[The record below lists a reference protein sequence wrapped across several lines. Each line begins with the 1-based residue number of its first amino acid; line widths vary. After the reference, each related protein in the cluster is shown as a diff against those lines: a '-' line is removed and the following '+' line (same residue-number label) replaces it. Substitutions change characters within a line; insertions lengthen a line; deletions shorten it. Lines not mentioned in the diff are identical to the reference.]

1 MPEAPPYKQQPTVM
15 LQLHLKQHKETFSEQ
30 ANGLLRVLGVGPP
43 RENIMGRFSVLT
55 LWRMRAVCRSFRRWG
70 KETLTALPR
79 PIVIGGVIF
88 PDSRVWCTGALFALR
103 HPRPWLGLS
112 RF

>member
-1 MPEAPPYKQQPTVM
+1 M

-30 ANGLLRVLGVGPP
+30 ANGLLRVLGVGSP